1 MLVKVI
7 IIQCTLNTY
16 MACHLNKTLCK
27 PRKICK
33 DTKNNSLNRTAENKN
48 AMDMHLAEDKKRF
61 MFHT

>member
-1 MLVKVI
+1 
-7 IIQCTLNTY
+7 